1 MRASRRIWLSISMAL
16 GIATFASHGF
26 AQSQKQ
32 MGERLIQQQEQR
44 AKVNC
49 KSLHPAAHRFV
60 AEHVRPLASGPKV
73 GGSAI
78 AEEAL
83 SLAEQ
88 THACYGIEPIARH
101 TGVPFESDFG
111 ELSEVLRQA
120 HRYLVNKDAAMADF
134 ELKQLQKRLDELRT
148 GTGRRYPVRT

>member
-1 MRASRRIWLSISMAL
+1 MAL
-16 GIATFASHGF
+16 GVATLAGHSL

-32 MGERLIQQQEQR
+32 MGERLIQEQERR

-49 KSLHPAAHRFV
+49 KALHPVAHKFV
-60 AEHVRPLASGPKV
+60 AEHVRSLASGPRV
-73 GGSAI
+73 GGSSAS
-78 AEEAL
+78 ANEAL

-101 TGVPFESDFG
+101 TGIPFESDFG

-120 HRYLVNKDAAMADF
+120 HRYLANKDPSMADF
-134 ELKQLQKRLDELRT
+134 ELKQLQKRLEELRT